1 VDFTLVGKAVK
12 AFRGTGIGCSL
23 QTVDSK
29 EPPFMASHSPG
40 IPRLS
45 WPEACARR
53 LERQALATPS
63 PDAEPAQVAAAMCGV
78 HAQVMTAAEWS
89 IGLRLSGATR
99 TGIRAALW
107 TERSLVKTFGP
118 RGTVHLLAARDLPMW
133 TAALSAVPIAP
144 GALGDGV
151 QLTAEQADAVVD
163 AIAATLTGGELTI
176 DQLHDAVL
184 ARTGDWAGDEVMPAF
199 GGMWPRWR
207 QALPLAG
214 LRGALCFGPA
224 RGRKVTYTSP
234 RSWLPDLRPAEEQA
248 ALAEVV
254 RRYLHAYGPATPA
267 QFAQWLAAPRR
278 WAADL
283 FRSLAA
289 ELQEVEFAGTQSWLW
304 AGDTAT
310 TAATPPGIRLL
321 PYFDAYAVACQPR
334 ELLFA
339 DQAAERALSRTGQAG
354 TFPVLLVDGAVGG
367 LWHQRLADRKLE
379 VTVEPFDPLTASRRS
394 ELDVEVE
401 RLGAFLGAVPELTIG
416 AVTIGSHA

>member
-1 VDFTLVGKAVK
+1 MV
-12 AFRGTGIGCSL
+12 
-23 QTVDSK
+23 
-29 EPPFMASHSPG
+29 SHSPG
-40 IPRLS
+40 IPCLS

-53 LERQALATPS
+53 LERQALAAPW
-63 PDAEPAQVAAAMCGV
+63 PDAEPARVAAAMCGV

-99 TGIRAALW
+99 TGIRSALW

-133 TAALSAVPIAP
+133 TAALSAVPTTP
-144 GALGDGV
+144 GGLGDGV

-163 AIAATLTGGELTI
+163 AIAVTLPGAELTI
-176 DQLHDAVL
+176 DELHDAVL
-184 ARTGDWAGDEVMPAF
+184 ARTGAWASEEVMPAF

-234 RSWLPDLRPAEEQA
+234 RSWLPDLGPAEGQP

-267 QFAQWLAAPRR
+267 HFGQWLAAPRP

-283 FRSLAA
+283 FRSLAGD
-289 ELQEVEFAGTQSWLW
+289 LQEVELAGTQAWLW
-304 AGDTAT
+304 AADTAT
-310 TAATPPGIRLL
+310 TSTAPPGIRLL

-339 DQAAERALSRTGQAG
+339 GQAAERALSRTGQAG
-354 TFPVLLVDGAVGG
+354 TFPVLLVDGVVGG
-367 LWHQRLADRKLE
+367 LWNQRLAGRKLE

-401 RLGAFLGAVPELTIG
+401 RLGAFLDAEPELTIG

>member
-1 VDFTLVGKAVK
+1 
-12 AFRGTGIGCSL
+12 
-23 QTVDSK
+23 
-29 EPPFMASHSPG
+29 MASHSPE
-40 IPRLS
+40 ILRLS

-53 LERQALATPS
+53 LDRQALAAPW

-89 IGLRLSGATR
+89 IGLRLTGVTR
-99 TGIRAALW
+99 TDIRGALW

-133 TAALSAVPIAP
+133 TAALSAIPIAP

-151 QLTAEQADAVVD
+151 QLSAEQADAVVD
-163 AIAATLTGGELTI
+163 AIADALPGAELTI
-176 DQLHDAVL
+176 DELHDAVL
-184 ARTGDWAGDEVMPAF
+184 ARTGAWAGEEVMPAF

-214 LRGALCFGPA
+214 IRGALCFGPA

-234 RSWLPDLRPAEEQA
+234 RSWLPGLPAAEGQP

-283 FRSLAA
+283 FRSLAGD
-289 ELQEVEFAGTQSWLW
+289 LQEVELAGAQAWLW
-304 AGDTAT
+304 AGDTARIS
-310 TAATPPGIRLL
+310 TAAPGIRLL
-321 PYFDAYAVACQPR
+321 PYFDAYAVTCQPR

-339 DQAAERALSRTGQAG
+339 GQAGERALSHTGQAG
-354 TFPVLLVDGAVGG
+354 TFPVLLVDGQVGG
-367 LWHQRLADRKLE
+367 LWQQRLAGRKLE
-379 VTVEPFDPLTASRRS
+379 VTVEPFEPLTASPRS

-401 RLGAFLGAVPELTIG
+401 RLGAFLGTAPELTIG